1 MFDDISDDELE
12 VQTEASDELID
23 ETLEEEDQKKPGPL
37 EVWMTMIYYVSRLNY
52 NMQATRNAYYLVLF
66 NNVM

>member
-12 VQTEASDELID
+12 VQTEASDELLD

-37 EVWMTMIYYVSRLNY
+37 EVCTTMIYCVSH
-52 NMQATRNAYYLVLF
+52 T
-66 NNVM
+66 